1 MTPSSTRLHIVYAL
15 FTLYKWRDI
24 SNWMV
29 FTMSRTL
36 VDESNIRP
44 VYNIVLSSEIY
55 FSNSRLVL
63 GNVWTSWAFFLLLYL
78 ILTSKKFG
86 SNFSYCGKC
95 KCVDD
100 DEPFCSI
107 AFDRHICWA
116 GVLIIPLL
124 RLMKSKQTMW
134 KCDWWCF
141 ILLLVFLFR
150 F

>member
-63 GNVWTSWAFFLLLYL
+63 GNVWTSWAFILLLYL

-95 KCVDD
+95 NVDD

-107 AFDRHICWA
+107 DTYA
-116 GVLIIPLL
+116 GRVSLLSHSSVSWNQNRRCGNVIDDVL
-124 RLMKSKQTMW
+124 
-134 KCDWWCF
+134 F
-141 ILLLVFLFR
+141 FY
-150 F
+150 